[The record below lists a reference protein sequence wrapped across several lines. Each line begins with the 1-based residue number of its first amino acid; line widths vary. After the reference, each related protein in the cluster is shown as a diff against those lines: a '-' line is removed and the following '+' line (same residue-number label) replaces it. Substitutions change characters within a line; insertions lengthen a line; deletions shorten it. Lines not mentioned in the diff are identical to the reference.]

1 MQGTP
6 WGDDALDTLEAA
18 EYLGLA
24 RSTIWQRYKEWNIPH
39 IRVGGSL
46 VFLKPELDKW
56 KATHDTPHIG
66 RGYYPRSRSDAA

>member
-1 MQGTP
+1 MGRRCP
-6 WGDDALDTLEAA
+6 GHLGSCGIS
-18 EYLGLA
+18 GLA

-56 KATHDTPHIG
+56 KATHDTPHVSSG
-66 RGYYPRSRSDAA
+66 LLPPQS